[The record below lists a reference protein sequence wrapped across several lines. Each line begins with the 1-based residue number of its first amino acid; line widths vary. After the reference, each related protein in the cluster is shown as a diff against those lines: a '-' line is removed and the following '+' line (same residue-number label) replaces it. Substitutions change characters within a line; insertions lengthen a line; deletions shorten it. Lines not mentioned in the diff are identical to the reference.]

1 MVRVEIPQT
10 VEELSALVDDIN
22 RTEAQQNARKWAR
35 AASVYRFT
43 EKGHA
48 GRPTKES
55 VKSFT
60 DSRVFTITEFAA
72 LKLEGLGSKPTV
84 IAMRKAWESVCEDHG
99 IAPEIGTSVDIDA
112 DWSDYYG
119 RSATKGR
126 NAKRAE
132 EAAAYRQ
139 FPSTT
144 QETTEEPHWEPN
156 PDGSA
161 DRHVTEGVTIH
172 KPSAAEMQ
180 AKRESPAMAGAYQ
193 RSDITNVAAMIDSAA
208 SYLRR
213 ALDKADDAGIEISN
227 LDVIEDYL
235 MTARNH
241 NSKINN
247 TQTQTRPGLRVV

>member
-1 MVRVEIPQT
+1 MVRVEIPES
-10 VEELSALVDDIN
+10 VEGVSALADLKFETEWQLAATVVAWTTVDN
-22 RTEAQQNARKWAR
+22 TGGRGKVGNCGKNPTVYGVREFARLGLRGLKDPKTIKAYR
-35 AASVYRFT
+35 AA
-43 EKGHA
+43 
-48 GRPTKES
+48 
-55 VKSFT
+55 
-60 DSRVFTITEFAA
+60 
-72 LKLEGLGSKPTV
+72 
-84 IAMRKAWESVCEDHG
+84 WEASGGDMNINPG
-99 IAPEIGTSVDIDA
+99 DAVDIPDA

-119 RSATKGR
+119 RNAIHGP

-208 SYLRR
+208 SYMRR
-213 ALDKADDAGIEISN
+213 ALDKADDAGIEIPN

>member
-1 MVRVEIPQT
+1 MVRVEIPES
-10 VEELSALVDDIN
+10 VEGVSALADLKFETEWQLAATVVAWTTTNANGRGN
-22 RTEAQQNARKWAR
+22 RTKNGALSIRAFESLKIRGLKKQDTIRAYR
-35 AASVYRFT
+35 AAW
-43 EKGHA
+43 EAA
-48 GRPTKES
+48 GGDMNINPG
-55 VKSFT
+55 
-60 DSRVFTITEFAA
+60 DA
-72 LKLEGLGSKPTV
+72 
-84 IAMRKAWESVCEDHG
+84 
-99 IAPEIGTSVDIDA
+99 VDIPDA

-119 RSATKGR
+119 RNAIHGP

-132 EAAAYRQ
+132 ESAAYRQ

-161 DRHVTEGVTIH
+161 DRHVTKGVTIH

-213 ALDKADDAGIEISN
+213 ALDKADDAGIEIPN

>member
-1 MVRVEIPQT
+1 MVRVMVPDSVEAGIALAEEVHKAEWQLAAFVVAWTRIGVQGENGPGRKQT
-10 VEELSALVDDIN
+10 VKVDGLTLTKFADLGLRGLKSVNTIK
-22 RTEAQQNARKWAR
+22 AYR
-35 AASVYRFT
+35 AAW
-43 EKGHA
+43 EAA
-48 GRPTKES
+48 GGDMNINPG
-55 VKSFT
+55 
-60 DSRVFTITEFAA
+60 DA
-72 LKLEGLGSKPTV
+72 
-84 IAMRKAWESVCEDHG
+84 
-99 IAPEIGTSVDIDA
+99 VDIPDA
-112 DWSDYYG
+112 DWTDYYG
-119 RSATKGR
+119 RNAIHGP

-132 EAAAYRQ
+132 EAATYRQ

-213 ALDKADDAGIEISN
+213 ALDKADDAGIEIPN

>member
-10 VEELSALVDDIN
+10 LDELSALVDDIN

-35 AASVYRFT
+35 AASIYRMT
-43 EKGHA
+43 TTGKN
-48 GRPTKES
+48 GRPPKNLTQMCQVYSIAE
-55 VKSFT
+55 F
-60 DSRVFTITEFAA
+60 SRLGI
-72 LKLEGLGSKPTV
+72 EGFKRRDLISAT
-84 IAMRKAWESVCEDHG
+84 RSAWQSVCCDLG
-99 IAPEIGTSVDIDA
+99 IDPSSGSSVDIDA

-119 RSATKGR
+119 RNAIHGP

-180 AKRESPAMAGAYQ
+180 EKRESPAMAGAYQ

-208 SYLRR
+208 SYMRR
-213 ALDKADDAGIEISN
+213 ALDKADDAGIEIPN

-247 TQTQTRPGLRVV
+247 TQTQTRPGLRVI

>member
-1 MVRVEIPQT
+1 MVRVEIPES
-10 VEELSALVDDIN
+10 VEGVSALADLKFE
-22 RTEAQQNARKWAR
+22 TEWQLAATVVAWTTTGNVGGRGKVGNCGKNTAVYGVNEFARLGLRGLKSDKTVRNYR
-35 AASVYRFT
+35 AAWET
-43 EKGHA
+43 A
-48 GRPTKES
+48 GGDMNINPGDA
-55 VKSFT
+55 VN
-60 DSRVFTITEFAA
+60 I
-72 LKLEGLGSKPTV
+72 P
-84 IAMRKAWESVCEDHG
+84 
-99 IAPEIGTSVDIDA
+99 DA

-119 RSATKGR
+119 RNAIHGP

-132 EAAAYRQ
+132 EATAYRQ

-213 ALDKADDAGIEISN
+213 ALDKADDAGIEIPN

>member
-1 MVRVEIPQT
+1 MVRVEIPES
-10 VEELSALVDDIN
+10 VDGVSALADLKFE
-22 RTEAQQNARKWAR
+22 TEWQLAATVVAWTYVGTNQHVSAEGKIPQHTIREFSRQGHRGLKDPKTIRAYR
-35 AASVYRFT
+35 AAW
-43 EKGHA
+43 EAA
-48 GRPTKES
+48 GGDMNINPG
-55 VKSFT
+55 
-60 DSRVFTITEFAA
+60 DA
-72 LKLEGLGSKPTV
+72 
-84 IAMRKAWESVCEDHG
+84 
-99 IAPEIGTSVDIDA
+99 VDIPDA

-119 RSATKGR
+119 RNAIHGP

-213 ALDKADDAGIEISN
+213 ALDKADDAGIEIPN

-241 NSKINN
+241 NNKINN

>member
-1 MVRVEIPQT
+1 MVRVEIPES
-10 VEELSALVDDIN
+10 VEGVSALADLKFETEWQLAATVVAWTESAQGK
-22 RTEAQQNARKWAR
+22 RTSE
-35 AASVYRFT
+35 
-43 EKGHA
+43 
-48 GRPTKES
+48 
-55 VKSFT
+55 KSF
-60 DSRVFTITEFAA
+60 RGCMTITEFAD
-72 LKLEGLGSKPTV
+72 LKLRGLGSRPT
-84 IAMRKAWESVCEDHG
+84 IRAIRAAWEAAGGDMNINPG
-99 IAPEIGTSVDIDA
+99 DAVDIPDA

-119 RSATKGR
+119 RNAIHGP

-139 FPSTT
+139 FPSAT
-144 QETTEEPHWEPN
+144 QETTEEPRWEPN

-213 ALDKADDAGIEISN
+213 ALDKADDAGIEIPN

-247 TQTQTRPGLRVV
+247 TQTETRPGLRVV

>member
-1 MVRVEIPQT
+1 MVRVEIPES
-10 VEELSALVDDIN
+10 VEGVSALADLKFE
-22 RTEAQQNARKWAR
+22 TEWQL
-35 AASVYRFT
+35 AATVVAWT
-43 EKGHA
+43 AEGKA
-48 GRPTKES
+48 GRPAKS
-55 VKSFT
+55 GKSFPDSGKLSIT
-60 DSRVFTITEFAA
+60 DFSG
-72 LKLEGLGSKPTV
+72 LKLRGLGSRPT
-84 IAMRKAWESVCEDHG
+84 IRAYRAAWEAAGGDMNINPG
-99 IAPEIGTSVDIDA
+99 DDVDIPNA

-119 RSATKGR
+119 RNAIHGP

-213 ALDKADDAGIEISN
+213 ALDKADDAGIEIPN

-241 NSKINN
+241 NNKINN